1 MEAISSIKS
10 NQALT
15 DMKLALEDVKSML
28 DERVKRNRTVVIFLT
43 DGDLGVDDIPIP
55 DEIREGNDEQKEK
68 PKPPSREDIDT
79 DKNSAGAIGQDAN
92 SEDIVSGDDLA
103 PATEDEPDESKP
115 DSEESRMM
123 EYLEEYKEELLNLC
137 YEYQEDKIQIFP
149 IAFTGEANIEIL
161 EKIAGI
167 TEAKLWRSETASDIR
182 DIYLDIF
189 KHTTNAFIYTDQQEE
204 GRKLTGTIPVQD
216 YIGKLIAIA
225 VSNEDVVEP
234 DIKITIPTG
243 PGSQDIQEVR
253 DSSYIINIIED
264 PIAGDW
270 NYEINGN
277 LILALDLV
285 GMTLLDPVKAV
296 YFMNSK
302 IPVSVGLSAV
312 EETSG
317 DLEPSDFKISCKIK
331 YPDMSTTGWIV
342 LLDDGQEND
351 LLEGDGI
358 FNYLFEELSGPGDYP
373 VEFAIEHIPTGS
385 SSLKEMVFT
394 VTDYQPVKK
403 DIFLKIEN
411 NIIAGSATKIY
422 ANFEDFSEG
431 DFSYTISVPDG
442 TDISGTLLDNGEE
455 KYGDESASD
464 GIYSAIL
471 EELKAEGIIWSK

>member
-1 MEAISSIKS
+1 
-10 NQALT
+10 
-15 DMKLALEDVKSML
+15 
-28 DERVKRNRTVVIFLT
+28 VI
-43 DGDLGVDDIPIP
+43 G
-55 DEIREGNDEQKEK
+55 
-68 PKPPSREDIDT
+68 
-79 DKNSAGAIGQDAN
+79 
-92 SEDIVSGDDLA
+92 
-103 PATEDEPDESKP
+103 
-115 DSEESRMM
+115 
-123 EYLEEYKEELLNLC
+123 YY
-137 YEYQEDKIQIFP
+137 YQ
-149 IAFTGEANIEIL
+149 
-161 EKIAGI
+161 
-167 TEAKLWRSETASDIR
+167 S
-182 DIYLDIF
+182 
-189 KHTTNAFIYTDQQEE
+189 
-204 GRKLTGTIPVQD
+204 
-216 YIGKLIAIA
+216 
-225 VSNEDVVEP
+225 
-234 DIKITIPTG
+234 
-243 PGSQDIQEVR
+243 PGSQDIQEIR

-302 IPVSVGLSAV
+302 IPVSVGLSTV

-331 YPDMSTTGWIV
+331 YPDMSTTEWIV
-342 LLDDGQEND
+342 LLDDGQKND

-471 EELKAEGIIWSK
+471 EELEAAGDYMVEVRGDYQSSEGYELFQVQEVIIGKYIWIAEIDEILEIEGKDAILEFKIKMESIYDKDLIIGFDPQKTSGGIIDRVETDSNILEAGTAKDIGVKVYFKDGLEPGEYTISVPFVLGDVYHSDTIIGVLYEESSFMLDLKTLSGLILIFASLIALIFLLYTVISMRKLQINLTNPRMIIAFAIFIVLFITGLIMFFI